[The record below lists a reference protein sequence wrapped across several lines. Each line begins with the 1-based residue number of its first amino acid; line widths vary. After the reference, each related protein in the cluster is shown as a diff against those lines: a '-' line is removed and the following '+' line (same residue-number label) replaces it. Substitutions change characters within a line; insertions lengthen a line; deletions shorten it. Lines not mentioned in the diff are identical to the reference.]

1 MRTSAV
7 RPEPGRVPTQTP
19 AAQSDTPA
27 AAPPNKL
34 AAKPP
39 ISADPRQHR
48 GFDFSAIP
56 IFPGA
61 GANPRGPTG
70 TTIPKDVPPT
80 VREVLQSRGEP
91 LDGRVRNRLETHLG
105 ENLGHVMVHADQKAA
120 ASAQS
125 VNARA
130 YTVGNH
136 IVFGAGQYQPG
147 TPLGDV
153 LLAHEAAHVAQQTSG
168 HARTGH
174 DYAGLERE
182 ANSAALPFLF
192 SMGGLASRVGIAM
205 RSGIR
210 LQRCPISS
218 QKINT
223 PSYFGPDSTE
233 ALQNIN
239 TMMERGASMQNWVR
253 FGTIVVSFED
263 PIAAMHSAEAQEAM
277 QAIPGIVKAK
287 IREEIDFLFL
297 SHEKDLNKKEKDF
310 WNGFRA
316 LL

>member
-1 MRTSAV
+1 
-7 RPEPGRVPTQTP
+7 VPTQTP
-19 AAQSDTPA
+19 ASQTDAPA
-27 AAPPNKL
+27 ASPHGKI

-39 ISADPRQHR
+39 ISADPRRHR

-56 IFPGA
+56 IFPA
-61 GANPRGPTG
+61 AAANARGPAG
-70 TTIPKDVPPT
+70 TTIPADVPPA
-80 VREVLQSRGEP
+80 VRDVLRSHGEP
-91 LDGRVRNRLETHLG
+91 LDGAIRSRLETHLG
-105 ENLGHVMVHADQKAA
+105 ESLGHVMVHADDKAA
-120 ASAQS
+120 ASARS
-125 VNARA
+125 VDARA
-130 YTVGNH
+130 YTVGSH

-153 LLAHEAAHVAQQTSG
+153 LLAHEAAHVAQQTG
-168 HARTGH
+168 GQARTGH

-192 SMGGLASRVGIAM
+192 SMGGLASRVGVAM
-205 RSGIR
+205 KSGIR
-210 LQRCPISS
+210 LQRCPITS

-239 TMMERGASMQNWVR
+239 TMMQRGASMQNWVR

-263 PIAAMHSAEAQEAM
+263 PIAAFHSAEAQEAM

-316 LL
+316 ML

>member
-1 MRTSAV
+1 V
-7 RPEPGRVPTQTP
+7 QTQTP
-19 AAQSDTPA
+19 ASQSDTPA
-27 AAPPNKL
+27 AASHGKL

-39 ISADPRQHR
+39 ISADPRQHS

-56 IFPGA
+56 IFPKA
-61 GANPRGPTG
+61 AANPRGPAG
-70 TTIPKDVPPT
+70 TTIPEDVPPA
-80 VREVLQSRGEP
+80 VRDVLRSRGEP
-91 LDGRVRNRLETHLG
+91 LQGTVRNPLETHLG
-105 ENLGHVMVHADQKAA
+105 ESLGHVIVHADQKAA

-223 PSYFGPDSTE
+223 PSYFGPDSIE

-239 TMMERGASMQNWVR
+239 TMMQRGASMQNWVR

-263 PIAAMHSAEAQEAM
+263 PIAAFHSADAQEAM

-287 IREEIDFLFL
+287 IREDIDFLFL
-297 SHEKDLNKKEKDF
+297 NHEKDLNKKEKDF

>member
-7 RPEPGRVPTQTP
+7 RPEQGRVPTQTLASQSDAP
-19 AAQSDTPA
+19 AAPHG
-27 AAPPNKL
+27 KV
-34 AAKPP
+34 AAKLP
-39 ISADPRQHR
+39 ISSDSHQHR

-61 GANPRGPTG
+61 ATNRRGTAG
-70 TTIPKDVPPT
+70 TTIPGDIPPA
-80 VREVLQSRGEP
+80 VREVLSSRGEP
-91 LDGRVRNRLETHLG
+91 LGGAVRNRLETHLG
-105 ENLGHVMVHADQKAA
+105 ANLGHVMVHADHKAA
-120 ASAQS
+120 ASARS
-125 VNARA
+125 VDARA
-130 YTVGNH
+130 YTVGSH

-147 TPLGDV
+147 TTLGDV

-168 HARTGH
+168 QARTGH
-174 DYAGLERE
+174 DHAGLERE

-192 SMGGLASRVGIAM
+192 SMGGLASRVGVAM

-239 TMMERGASMQNWVR
+239 TMMERGASIQNWTR